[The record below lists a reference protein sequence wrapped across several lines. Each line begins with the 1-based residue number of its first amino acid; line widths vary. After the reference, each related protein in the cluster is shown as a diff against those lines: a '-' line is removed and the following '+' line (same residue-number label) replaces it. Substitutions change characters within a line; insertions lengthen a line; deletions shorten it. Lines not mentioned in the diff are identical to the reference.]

1 MSKKMKYLFSKS
13 DCFKYSLYLCRKYHS
28 RISIMATVNKAI
40 LLGYVGKDPEVR
52 YVDQGVCVA
61 QVRLATTERGYTL
74 QNGTQVPDRTEW
86 HNVVFYRGLAKLV
99 EHYVHKGDKLYVEG
113 RLRYRAYDDQRGQ
126 RRYVT
131 EIVVDN
137 MELLTAKPA
146 ATTAE
151 TQPVQPTADQGQN
164 QGGDLPF

>member
-1 MSKKMKYLFSKS
+1 M
-13 DCFKYSLYLCRKYHS
+13 
-28 RISIMATVNKAI
+28 
-40 LLGYVGKDPEVR
+40 
-52 YVDQGVCVA
+52 
-61 QVRLATTERGYTL
+61 
-74 QNGTQVPDRTEW
+74 PDRTEW

-146 ATTAE
+146 ASTAE
-151 TQPVQPTADQGQN
+151 TQPVQPAADQGQN
-164 QGGDLPF
+164 QGGALPF